1 MIAFTFHAVG
11 ELVKS
16 IMLMDGVTGE
26 VRKFEDDRFDFDDTR
41 TVFVLKELYAF
52 KWGSP
57 VTAYKIA
64 NFTSSENLVVTTLP
78 TLPHEA
84 EELMYF
90 AVSYWAAAGSIVLTG
105 GLDNVAHEPT
115 AQTFL
120 LTVQTGQW
128 ERRSFPALNIAR
140 HTHASMTLDKQAYV
154 ACGLGDGS

>member
-1 MIAFTFHAVG
+1 
-11 ELVKS
+11 
-16 IMLMDGVTGE
+16 MLPDGVTGE
-26 VRKFEDDRFDFDDTR
+26 AKRFQHDRLDFNGTR
-41 TVFVLKELYAF
+41 TVVVGTKLYAF
-52 KWGSP
+52 KNDDP
-57 VTAYKIA
+57 VSAYKIA
-64 NFTSSENLVVTTLP
+64 DFTSSENLVMTTLP
-78 TLPHEA
+78 TLPRN
-84 EELMYF
+84 EELTHF